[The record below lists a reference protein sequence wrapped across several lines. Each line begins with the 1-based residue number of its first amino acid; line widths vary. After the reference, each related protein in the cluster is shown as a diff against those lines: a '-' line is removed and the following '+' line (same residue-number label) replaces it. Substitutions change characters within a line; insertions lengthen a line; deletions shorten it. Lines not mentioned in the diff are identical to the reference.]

1 MNIESSQPTWRY
13 QFLYPVM
20 VAALVGCCL
29 VPIIRL
35 CRAFGLDVGPYLMVV
50 GIITTLQTFYA
61 RTILA
66 RDRVW
71 GVRRYR
77 IAFFQLSFLIV
88 LTKAG
93 ELLYHL
99 LRLQDQRFD
108 LFAITP
114 ASLVVFT
121 ISILIWTSISSLASQ
136 FTRIQELAVLKYR
149 EIITQGYVSP
159 YEAVMRS
166 ILAGGFLILLLAGF
180 LQYAPINAPEG
191 TGLSLYLPI
200 YFLVA
205 LVLFSQVNY
214 DHLRLQWNLQSTRII
229 GHTHSRWMKRSL
241 ALIGLATLIAF
252 LMPTGYTLGLLD
264 TLRRAFD
271 VVDTILTGIL
281 YVINYLVVLLFSL
294 IFSLL
299 RGTEPDKP
307 AVEPN
312 VADFLPPE
320 EAAKLP
326 FYHAWNWP
334 VIRTTASWII
344 AAVVLIIVVYSI
356 LKDNPEFLERARRTR
371 LWQVIVRL
379 WRDLIERLGRTA
391 SIVRQRL
398 PKILPARLRDRRS
411 TAGRAGW
418 RIPRLNRMTPRE
430 RIRYYYL
437 SILHRTSNVG
447 LGRRPSQTPFEYQ
460 RSLSEKLTGNE
471 GEIENLTGAF
481 IEARYSPKPIDDEPP
496 SAKEAWK
503 RLREALQRLTH
514 GKDDGHPEDTS
525 RTEGP

>member
-1 MNIESSQPTWRY
+1 MNTESSQPTWQY

-20 VAALVGCCL
+20 VAVLVGCGL
-29 VPIIRL
+29 VPIVRL
-35 CRAFGLDVGPYLMVV
+35 CQAFGLDVGPYLMVV

-71 GVRRYR
+71 GASRYW
-77 IAFFQLSFLIV
+77 IAFFQISFLIV

-99 LRLQDQRFD
+99 LRLQDHRFD

-114 ASLVVFT
+114 ASLIVFT
-121 ISILIWTSISSLASQ
+121 TSILIWTAISSLAAQ
-136 FTRIQELAVLKYR
+136 FTRIQELAALKYK
-149 EIITQGYVSP
+149 EIIAEGYVSP

-166 ILAGGFLILLLAGF
+166 ILAGGFLILVLAGI
-180 LQYAPINAPEG
+180 LQYAPIDAPKG
-191 TGLSLYLPI
+191 TGLSLYLPA

-214 DHLRLQWNLQSTRII
+214 DHLRLQWNLQSTRIV
-229 GHTHSRWMKRSL
+229 GHTHSRWLKRSL
-241 ALIGLATLIAF
+241 ALIGLATAVAF

-264 TLRRAFD
+264 TLRQAFD
-271 VVDTILTGIL
+271 VVDRILTAIL
-281 YVINYLVVLLFSL
+281 YVFNYLLVLLFSL

-307 AVEPN
+307 SVEPN
-312 VADFLPPE
+312 IADFLPPE
-320 EAAKLP
+320 EAAAPP

-334 VIRTTASWII
+334 AIRMTASWII
-344 AAVVLIIVVYSI
+344 AVAVLIVVVYSV
-356 LKDNPEFLERARRTR
+356 LKDNPEFLARARRTR
-371 LWQVIVRL
+371 FWQVIVRL
-379 WRDLIERLGRTA
+379 WRDLMERLDRTA
-391 SIVRQRL
+391 SIIRKRL
-398 PKILPARLRDRRS
+398 PRILPERLRDSRP
-411 TAGRAGW
+411 AGRAGW
-418 RIPRLNRMTPRE
+418 RTPRLNRMTPRE

-460 RSLSEKLTGNE
+460 RSLAEKLAENE
-471 GEIENLTGAF
+471 GEIEDLTGAF
-481 IEARYSPKPIDDEPP
+481 IEARYSPKPLDDEPP

-503 RLREALQRLTH
+503 RLRETLQRSTH
-514 GKDDGHPEDTS
+514 RKDGERSGESD
-525 RTEGP
+525 